1 MIVNRNITLVCVEN
15 ANYTIIVGM
24 GFFVLLC
31 KPLLLKFAV
40 SQCFQFQLLL
50 FLNFPPLSLS
60 SVVVSS
66 LFRVNL
72 CHVFLATSKLKI
84 QVHPP

>member
-50 FLNFPPLSLS
+50 FFNFPPLSLS

-72 CHVFLATSKLKI
+72 YATYFLQ
-84 QVHPP
+84 QVN

>member
-15 ANYTIIVGM
+15 ANYTIIVGI

-40 SQCFQFQLLL
+40 SQCSAQVNSSYYYFLTFPLFLFLLL
-50 FLNFPPLSLS
+50 EGSFFFIS
-60 SVVVSS
+60 
-66 LFRVNL
+66 R
-72 CHVFLATSKLKI
+72 
-84 QVHPP
+84 